1 MATHTHSCLHFVGF
15 RKDTERF
22 ERAARF
28 FGRPDFVHYKW
39 DVRAQQEIAP
49 GDVAVFAVG
58 TERDAPEHPSYD
70 DSEAVNR
77 GSHLPYPA
85 TETRAT
91 EALIGGSEFFLTA
104 TDIRKLKRY
113 PAWFVGYR

>member
-1 MATHTHSCLHFVGF
+1 MVIHTHSCLHFVGF

-22 ERAARF
+22 ERAARI

-77 GSHLPYPA
+77 GSYLPYPA
-85 TETRAT
+85 TETRASK
-91 EALIGGSEFFLTA
+91 ALIDANEFLLEAASYRERYVQLGS
-104 TDIRKLKRY
+104 
-113 PAWFVGYR
+113 W